1 MLFGTLLKRL
11 GQKQPETP
19 AWKERLHS
27 KDRFEEIL
35 NSERMRADRSGIQFC
50 LVVYTLDSSQH
61 RTCEEFVQRV
71 HQRMRGT
78 DYAGI
83 MGESEI
89 GIILWDTKD
98 AGARKFAQ
106 AIQED
111 EHSHCIQATHIYAYP
126 QQQGISEL
134 KRERTL
140 GSQKQRPQET
150 GIQPAKMQVEP
161 LHMLYVQKLPIW
173 KRALDVVGAGVGLV
187 LLSPLL
193 AITAIAIKLTSKG
206 PVLFKQERD
215 GLGGK
220 RFVIYKFRTMRQD
233 AERLKDEL
241 RKYSEQDGPAF
252 KLATD
257 PRITPIGRYLRKTCI
272 DELPQ
277 LWNVI
282 KGDMTLVGPR
292 PLECGEAAKVQGW
305 ERRRLDVTPGL
316 TCIWQVYGK
325 SKVAFTEWMRMDL
338 RYIAKQNFFKDMKL
352 IFDTIVAVVCHRASV

>member
-1 MLFGTLLKRL
+1 MLLGTIIKTLSRTKLEA
-11 GQKQPETP
+11 PD
-19 AWKERLHS
+19 WKKDLHS
-27 KDRFEEIL
+27 KERFQEIL
-35 NSERMRADRSGIQFC
+35 YSERMRADRSGIHFC
-50 LVVYTLDSSQH
+50 LVVYTLDLSQQ
-61 RTCEEFVQRV
+61 TACEKFIQCV

-78 DYAGI
+78 DYAGL
-83 MGESEI
+83 MGDTEV
-89 GIILWDTKD
+89 GIILWDTKEV
-98 AGARKFAQ
+98 GARKFSD
-106 AIQED
+106 AIKDDKHSACIRGIKLYVYPLHNDTQELNRVKAFA
-111 EHSHCIQATHIYAYP
+111 ST
-126 QQQGISEL
+126 
-134 KRERTL
+134 ERQT
-140 GSQKQRPQET
+140 GSIDAIAP
-150 GIQPAKMQVEP
+150 IEP

-173 KRALDVVGAGVGLV
+173 KRAIDIVGAGIGLI

-193 AITAIAIKLTSKG
+193 IITAIAIKLTSKG
-206 PVLFKQERD
+206 PVLFQQERD

-241 RKYSEQDGPAF
+241 RKFSEQDGPAF
-252 KLATD
+252 KLTRD

-277 LWNVI
+277 LWNVL

-292 PLECGEAAKVQGW
+292 PLECGEGAKVKGW

-325 SKVAFTEWMRMDL
+325 SKVSFTEWMRMDI
-338 RYIAKQNFFKDMKL
+338 RYITKRNFFKDIKL